1 MVRDRFRLSSRSWL
15 LLFAIGVLVLTY
27 LSLFSDFMPPYKR
40 LFGQVTLDNVLHLV
54 AFAVLG
60 VVVPLAFRA
69 RRRAWWAFAFLLA
82 LGLCLEL
89 VQVYIPGRRCQL
101 SDFMGNALGLLFGGL
116 VGLGLRRLGFGA
128 GPDDPA

>member
-1 MVRDRFRLSSRSWL
+1 MVRDRLRLSFRSWL
-15 LLFAIGVLVLTY
+15 FLLTIGVLVLSY

-40 LFGQVTLDNVLHLV
+40 LYGQVTLDNVLHLV

-60 VVVPLAFRA
+60 VVVPLTFRE
-69 RRRAWWAFAFLLA
+69 RRRALWAFVFLLA

-101 SDFMGNALGLLFGGL
+101 SDALGNALGLLFGGL
-116 VGLGLRRLGFGA
+116 VGMGLRRLGWGSV
-128 GPDDPA
+128 PDDPA